1 MKKAADLRIP
11 FVWAERHPVLLEKC
25 LYIPSFYTQHE
36 EWGSLCWEKIFPKV
50 GPVYLEY
57 CSGNGQWIAERA
69 KRDPHILWVAVE
81 KRFDRAR
88 KIWARMQ
95 REQLGN
101 LFVVCGE
108 GEIFTRSYVPLV
120 SVEQVFINFPDPWP
134 KLRHAKHRL
143 VQKGF
148 LESLQKVMR
157 KGGKLTLVTD
167 DEEYRK
173 QMQREVERCLG
184 WKKEFEKTEWEDYGG
199 SWFFDFWK
207 RRGKTIYYQQYRYVS
222 D

>member
-11 FVWAERHPVLLEKC
+11 FVWAERYPVLLEKC
-25 LYIPSFYTQHE
+25 LYIPSFYTRHE
-36 EWGSLCWEKIFPKV
+36 EWTILPWETIFIKKAPIH
-50 GPVYLEY
+50 LEY

-69 KRDPHILWVAVE
+69 KRHPEINWVAIE

-88 KIWARMQ
+88 KIWGRIQ
-95 REQLGN
+95 REELDN

-108 GEIFTRSYVPLV
+108 GEIFTRYYVPPD

-143 VQKGF
+143 VRKSF
-148 LESLQKVMR
+148 LEDLRRVVLR
-157 KGGKLTLVTD
+157 GGKLTLVTD
-167 DEEYRK
+167 DQVYREEMK
-173 QMQREVERCLG
+173 QEIGACSF
-184 WKKEFEKTEWEDYGG
+184 WKKEFEVTEWPDYGG
-199 SWFFDFWK
+199 SWFFDFWT
-207 RRGKTIYYQQYRYVS
+207 GKGRTIYYQHYVS